1 MNQPDRP
8 AWYLLAVPLILALG
22 LILSSYIVTD
32 GIVKTK
38 TKTITVTGSVKKQLK
53 SDLIIWRGSF
63 STTSLQIPEAY
74 QALKG
79 SSEKVKN
86 YLISKGIAEKD
97 LVFSSISTVTN
108 MVPLPDGMY
117 SNKVESYRL
126 MQTVEVSSPDVDKLT
141 TISREATEL
150 INSGVA
156 FESYPPQYF
165 YTKIA
170 DLKVELLGLATKD
183 AKTRA
188 EQIAKST
195 GSQIGNLR
203 AAKMGV
209 FQITPMYSTEVS
221 DAGINDTSS
230 IDKEITGVIT
240 CDFEIK

>member
-1 MNQPDRP
+1 
-8 AWYLLAVPLILALG
+8 
-22 LILSSYIVTD
+22 
-32 GIVKTK
+32 
-38 TKTITVTGSVKKQLK
+38 
-53 SDLIIWRGSF
+53 
-63 STTSLQIPEAY
+63 
-74 QALKG
+74 
-79 SSEKVKN
+79 
-86 YLISKGIAEKD
+86 
-97 LVFSSISTVTN
+97 
-108 MVPLPDGMY
+108 MVPLPNGMY